1 MDMERHFSTLAP
13 HYRSLRTTD
22 LAPIL
27 FIKRHLRRL
36 RRILAADIG
45 CGAGRYDLKLCEQLG
60 LKLFFYCVDI
70 NKDMLAQLRAY
81 MQSRRANNFSPVV
94 APSERLPLLDESLD
108 CAFSFNAVH
117 HFDIQIGRA

>member
-60 LKLFFYCVDI
+60 LKLTSIMGEV
-70 NKDMLAQLRAY
+70 KTLAIDH
-81 MQSRRANNFSPVV
+81 VEK
-94 APSERLPLLDESLD
+94 PSE
-108 CAFSFNAVH
+108 N
-117 HFDIQIGRA
+117 